1 MIAVSDADPCRAKDV
16 GLDAESV
23 VSTDAVEWMVFSN
36 RGLSL
41 LVVEA
46 GGGTDCDRF
55 FRSSSPVSKCSPCV
69 YK

>member
-1 MIAVSDADPCRAKDV
+1 VIAVSDADPCRAKDV

-41 LVVEA
+41 LVVA
-46 GGGTDCDRF
+46 GGGTDWDRF
-55 FRSSSPVSKCSPCV
+55 FRSSTSC
-69 YK
+69 

>member
-1 MIAVSDADPCRAKDV
+1 VIAVSDADPCRAKDV

-41 LVVEA
+41 VVA

-55 FRSSSPVSKCSPCV
+55 FRSSTSC
-69 YK
+69 